1 MNINDSIRI
10 IFGADK
16 IGKIHHWK
24 EYRQGITKHGAEFRR
39 GHDERI
45 CMMMGTA
52 NQGNMGD
59 LAIAEAEM
67 QILHDTFPGKVIEV
81 ETRFFW
87 EYALCMKRYLRKG
100 DLICL
105 QGGGNLNEWYPGV
118 ELERCAI
125 VSMFPNICTVLM
137 PQTLSY
143 KNGQSALL
151 RNSQKVYGRHR
162 DFHMFARDRRSYELM
177 KQYYTTIDVN
187 LVPDIVLSLDIAKC
201 VHMDSQKRSAA
212 LLTLRH
218 DVERQTSD
226 EAIHAIKNALQNQ
239 GMPLIERDT
248 EFAVDRVPSHKR
260 QQYLSDFFTTLYSS
274 RLMITD
280 RLHGMVFAALTN
292 TPCLVMPSSDHKI
305 KGVYEW
311 IKDLPTVRFT
321 ENVDELVALIPHML
335 SLDLVEFPRQEMLT
349 HYEPLLRLLK

>member
-1 MNINDSIRI
+1 MNIKDSIRI
-10 IFGADK
+10 LFGADK

-24 EYRQGITKHGAEFRR
+24 EYRRGIAKHAAEFERD
-39 GHDERI
+39 HDERI

-67 QILHDTFPGKVIEV
+67 QMLHNIFPGKVIEV

-125 VSMFPNICTVLM
+125 VSMFPNIRTVLM

-143 KNGQSALL
+143 KDGHSVLL
-151 RNSQKVYGRHR
+151 RNSQKVYGKHH
-162 DFHMFARDRRSYELM
+162 DFHMFAREQRSYELM
-177 KQYYTTIDVN
+177 KLYYPTIDVN
-187 LVPDIVLSLDIAKC
+187 LVPDIVLSLDIMKYIRNDA
-201 VHMDSQKRSAA
+201 QKRSNA

-218 DVERQTSD
+218 DVERRTSN
-226 EAIHAIKNALQNQ
+226 ESIRAIKSALQAQ
-239 GMPLIERDT
+239 GLPLIERDT
-248 EFAVDRVPSHKR
+248 EFSIDRVPSYKR
-260 QQYLSDFFTTLYSS
+260 KQYLSDFFTMLYSS

-311 IKDLPTVRFT
+311 IKDLQGVRFT
-321 ENVDELVALIPHML
+321 ENADELITLIPDML
-335 SLDLVEFPRQEMLT
+335 SLEPSKFPRQGMMA
-349 HYEPLLRLLK
+349 HYESLLRLLK